1 MKNTF
6 LIGLICLF
14 LAGCGSGDPG
24 DTSTKDISTEDKP
37 APIINSNISA
47 FAALKKDG
55 SVVTWGSSWGGD
67 SSAVAGELTD
77 VSVIYPAGDTFAAL
91 KKDGSVVTW
100 GNSRR
105 GGDSS
110 SVANELTDIRV
121 IYSTDSAFAALK
133 KTAR

>member
-1 MKNTF
+1 M
-6 LIGLICLF
+6 F

-37 APIINSNISA
+37 APIIYSTSSAFAALKKDGSVVTWGNDDLGGDSSAVAGELTDVSVIYSTDAA

-77 VSVIYPAGDTFAAL
+77 VSVIY
-91 KKDGSVVTW
+91 
-100 GNSRR
+100 
-105 GGDSS
+105 
-110 SVANELTDIRV
+110 
-121 IYSTDSAFAALK
+121 STDAAFAALK
-133 KTAR
+133 